1 MFFGQN
7 RDELRRFYVE
17 AWRNYRNSLPLQPLE
32 VLIGEVIALHPE
44 YHSMLEDEEQALAGE
59 FLPESGQSNP
69 FLHMG
74 MHIAIREQLS
84 TNRPI
89 GIADVHKGLL
99 KKVGDPHEVE
109 HQMMECLG
117 QAIWEAQNRG
127 IPPDEGEYLECLKR
141 LQTLNT

>member
-17 AWRNYRNSLPLQPLE
+17 AWRKYRNSLPMQPLE
-32 VLIGEVIALHPE
+32 ALIGEVIALHPE
-44 YHSMLEDEEQALAGE
+44 YHLMLADEEQALAGE

-84 TNRPI
+84 TNRPS
-89 GIADVHKGLL
+89 GITDVHKDLL

-127 IPPDEGEYLECLKR
+127 TPPDESEYLDCLKR
-141 LQTLNT
+141 L

>member
-17 AWRNYRNSLPLQPLE
+17 AWHKYREKLPLQPLE
-32 VLIGEVIALHPE
+32 SLISEVIELHPE
-44 YHSMLEDEEQALAGE
+44 YHAMLEDDEQALAQE
-59 FLPESGQSNP
+59 FSADAGQSNP

-84 TNRPI
+84 TNRPA
-89 GIADVHKGLL
+89 GITAAYDKLL
-99 KKVGDPHEVE
+99 KKQALPHDVE

-117 QAIWEAQNRG
+117 QAIWVAQRNG
-127 IPPDEGEYLECLKR
+127 TPPDEDAYLECLKR
-141 LQTLNT
+141 I